1 VADATDASG
10 DTRRRDT
17 RTRIQEVALDL
28 FTQRGAETTSLR
40 EIAGRLG
47 ISKAALYHH
56 FPSKTNLIVSI
67 LQPMVDDVDAFLDD
81 PRVAELPPRAFFEAY
96 LDMLLPHRPAFQVL
110 TTDAS
115 LLNQLEDF
123 PATFTRWIERL
134 ELLLVGPDATTE
146 QRVRAL
152 VAASGLARSLVIPG
166 VGPAPPR
173 RAAVA
178 APPRPRGPG
187 PRGAPPPPAP
197 RPPAGTARR
206 GRGSRRDWRKAA
218 EILFFVTPAL
228 ALFALFVI
236 VPVLTAVQ
244 MSVYRWRGFGPLEDF
259 VGFRNYA
266 SVLTNDVFQGAVAHT
281 MTIVVGSIVLQLPL
295 GLAIALLLNRKMKG
309 QGLLRTIVFVPFVLS
324 EVIAGVIW
332 FQLLQP
338 RYGVIDTLLEAVGL
352 PVPAQGWLGDRN
364 VALWTILVVLTWKY
378 LGLPILLF
386 LAGLQSIPDELY
398 EAAQLDGASWW
409 QTQRK
414 ITIPLLGPTMRTW
427 AFLSMIGSLQLFDMV
442 WVLTRGGPANS
453 TTTMVTF
460 LVNEGTERGNYGI
473 AGAASVILFVIA
485 LTMAVLYQ
493 RLVLRRDTKEAGR

>member
-1 VADATDASG
+1 MKPP
-10 DTRRRDT
+10 
-17 RTRIQEVALDL
+17 
-28 FTQRGAETTSLR
+28 AE
-40 EIAGRLG
+40 
-47 ISKAALYHH
+47 
-56 FPSKTNLIVSI
+56 
-67 LQPMVDDVDAFLDD
+67 
-81 PRVAELPPRAFFEAY
+81 PP
-96 LDMLLPHRPAFQVL
+96 L
-110 TTDAS
+110 T
-115 LLNQLEDF
+115 
-123 PATFTRWIERL
+123 
-134 ELLLVGPDATTE
+134 GATT
-146 QRVRAL
+146 RK
-152 VAASGLARSLVIPG
+152 
-166 VGPAPPR
+166 
-173 RAAVA
+173 
-178 APPRPRGPG
+178 
-187 PRGAPPPPAP
+187 
-197 RPPAGTARR
+197 

-266 SVLTNDVFQGAVAHT
+266 SVLTNDVFQGAVGHT
-281 MTIVVGSIVLQLPL
+281 MTIVVGSILLQLPL
-295 GLAIALLLNRKMKG
+295 GLGIALLLNRKMKG

-352 PVPAQGWLGDRN
+352 TGPPQGWLGDRDF
-364 VALWTILVVLTWKY
+364 ALWTILIVLTWKY

-386 LAGLQSIPDELY
+386 LAGLQSISEELY
-398 EAAQLDGASWW
+398 EAAQLDGATWW

-460 LVNEGTERGNYGI
+460 LVNQGTERGNYGI

-485 LTMAVLYQ
+485 LVMAITYQ
-493 RLVLRRDTKEAGR
+493 RIFLRRDTKEAGR